1 MYANIN
7 TRSTRNATATR
18 NTTTNNNT
26 ANNVRNVVGGA
37 LDVAAAAAYHERA
50 RQFAANTRDVITGK
64 NSTGSKAGDA
74 ALILFNI
81 LGSAANAMARDAAMD
96 AAKECFNSV
105 HR

>member
-1 MYANIN
+1 MYTNIRN
-7 TRSTRNATATR
+7 TRNNVSTRNTST
-18 NTTTNNNT
+18 NNT

-50 RQFAANTRDVITGK
+50 RQYAANTRDIITGK

-74 ALILFNI
+74 ALVLFNI

-96 AAKECFNSV
+96 EARERFNSV
-105 HR
+105 RR